1 MRALLVLGI
10 ALLVLGIASLFV
22 SIPHRE
28 VQGIKIGDAQLGVQT
43 QTSERIP
50 MPASV
55 ALILGGVV
63 LLAVGARS
71 RP

>member
-1 MRALLVLGI
+1 MRALLFVGI
-10 ALLVLGIASLFV
+10 ALLILGIASLFV
-22 SIPHRE
+22 SIPHTE
-28 VQGIKIGDAQLGVQT
+28 NHGIKVGDSQIGVQT
-43 QTSERIP
+43 QDSERIP

-71 RP
+71 RS

>member
-1 MRALLVLGI
+1 MRSLLFIVI
-10 ALLVLGIASLFV
+10 ALLVLGIASLFI
-22 SIPHRE
+22 SIPHTE
-28 VQGIKIGDAQLGVQT
+28 NHGIKVGDSQLGVQT

-50 MPASV
+50 MPASI

-63 LLAVGARS
+63 LVAVGARS